1 MKKTH
6 GCYVS
11 LKKDILDVALA
22 SKPEPIKK
30 NFVLRILAFTLSGTY
45 IVDLKDTSIQGRV
58 SSKIQPDF
66 LSNFFVNL
74 IKQSSQK

>member
-11 LKKDILDVALA
+11 MRKDILEA
-22 SKPEPIKK
+22 SIANRPETIKK

-58 SSKIQPDF
+58 SAKI
-66 LSNFFVNL
+66 
-74 IKQSSQK
+74 